1 MEKQQNK
8 DFKNIDYGEILDYK
22 EKEKDPL
29 LFAEHFRCTTDW
41 ENKAYV
47 RDDHGDIIPWEAA
60 FEAIMLTRRQCY
72 DEFAKRARLLRNLT
86 IIACAVNIL
95 AAIIHFIRF

>member
-1 MEKQQNK
+1 M
-8 DFKNIDYGEILDYK
+8 DFNNINYKEINDYK
-22 EKEKDPL
+22 QKEKDPI
-29 LFAEHFRCTTDW
+29 LFAGHFRCTTDW
-41 ENKAYV
+41 ENKTYV

-60 FEAIMLTRRQCY
+60 FETMLLTRQQCY
-72 DEFAKRARLLRNLT
+72 KVYAKSLRRLRNLA

>member
-8 DFKNIDYGEILDYK
+8 DFENIDYGEILDYK

-41 ENKAYV
+41 ENKNYV

-60 FEAIMLTRRQCY
+60 FEAILLTRQQCY
-72 DEFAKRARLLRNLT
+72 DVFAKRAKLLRNLA

>member
-1 MEKQQNK
+1 METNSTTH
-8 DFKNIDYGEILDYK
+8 FKNIDYGEIFDYE

-41 ENKAYV
+41 KNKAYV
-47 RDDHGDIIPWEAA
+47 RDKHGELIPWKVA
-60 FEAIMLTRRQCY
+60 FEAMLLTSLQCY
-72 DEFAKRARLLRNLT
+72 DEFAKRARRLRNLT

-95 AAIIHFIRF
+95 AAIIHFIR

>member
-1 MEKQQNK
+1 MDFNK
-8 DFKNIDYGEILDYK
+8 INYREIFDYE
-22 EKEKDPL
+22 EKEKDPF
-29 LFAEHFRCTTDW
+29 LFAGHFRCTTDW
-41 ENKAYV
+41 ENKTYV

-60 FEAIMLTRRQCY
+60 FEAMLLTRQQCY
-72 DEFAKRARLLRNLT
+72 KVYAKSLRRLRKLA

>member
-8 DFKNIDYGEILDYK
+8 DFKNIDYNEILDYE
-22 EKEKDPL
+22 EKEKDPI
-29 LFAEHFRCTTDW
+29 LFAGHFRCTTDW
-41 ENKAYV
+41 ENKNYV
-47 RDDHGDIIPWEAA
+47 RDEHGDFIPWEAA
-60 FEAIMLTRRQCY
+60 LEAMLLTRQQCY
-72 DEFAKRARLLRNLT
+72 KDYAKRVRLLRNLT

>member
-1 MEKQQNK
+1 MDFNKINYKEIDDYKQQ
-8 DFKNIDYGEILDYK
+8 EQ
-22 EKEKDPL
+22 DPI

-41 ENKAYV
+41 ENKTYMN
-47 RDDHGDIIPWEAA
+47 DDHGEIIPWEAA
-60 FEAIMLTRRQCY
+60 FEAILLTRRQCY

>member
-8 DFKNIDYGEILDYK
+8 DFKNIDYGEIFDYE
-22 EKEKDPL
+22 EKEKDPI
-29 LFAEHFRCTTDW
+29 LFAGHFRCTTDW
-41 ENKAYV
+41 ENKTYV
-47 RDDHGDIIPWEAA
+47 RDKHGELIPWKVAEEA
-60 FEAIMLTRRQCY
+60 MLLTSLQCY
-72 DEFAKRARLLRNLT
+72 DEFAKRTRLLRNLT

>member
-41 ENKAYV
+41 ENKNYV
-47 RDDHGDIIPWEAA
+47 RDEYGDLIPWEAA
-60 FEAIMLTRRQCY
+60 FEAILLTRQQCY
-72 DEFAKRARLLRNLT
+72 KVYAKSLRLLRNLT

-95 AAIIHFIRF
+95 AAIIRFIHF